1 MNSTRKRKKSS
12 CLAAF
17 SNVCVAIA
25 CSGSLTP
32 LLLACS
38 FSCWLPPSFS
48 LCPFSPS
55 PLVIVVL
62 QKAGGGVFT
71 EKEVRPIRGREHLC
85 AVSQKLLTV
94 LHETQ
99 PRSNSPL
106 SLPPA
111 CLFACCFYLLLYLSS
126 FLCSFCFVY
135 ALSWPVPSFSRC
147 ETCVFDSFFCRLAA
161 RAGWRSCQLVYDIL
175 YTGLA

>member
-1 MNSTRKRKKSS
+1 M
-12 CLAAF
+12 
-17 SNVCVAIA
+17 CVSIA
-25 CSGSLTP
+25 CSGSLAP
-32 LLLACS
+32 LLLARC

-48 LCPFSPS
+48 RCPFSPS

-106 SLPPA
+106 SLSPRRA
-111 CLFACCFYLLLYLSS
+111 YLLAVFIFRFISLPP
-126 FLCSFCFVY
+126 FVPPD
-135 ALSWPVPSFSRC
+135 ALSWPFPSFGCC
-147 ETCVFDSFFCRLAA
+147 ETYAFLIREASSPCGPA
-161 RAGWRSCQLVYDIL
+161 LVSVCSYDIL